1 MAEGVEKTN
10 VNKKE
15 KNKALAIVSNI
26 LFTIFMIVILFFI
39 FITAQSRL
47 TGVEPSILGHRL
59 YIVESGSMLPAL
71 RINSMIIAKE
81 LPASEIEV
89 GDILSFYGKNAD
101 VRITHR
107 VVEIQNDGEA
117 FITRGDANN
126 TNDPNPVTKDR
137 VIGKIVFSIPL
148 IGLIFKA
155 LSNPIAIAIIV
166 LIGIAWI
173 LIPKLIKKEE

>member
-1 MAEGVEKTN
+1 MVEGVEKTN

-15 KNKALAIVSNI
+15 KNKALSIVSNI

-59 YIVESGSMLPAL
+59 YIVESGSMEPT
-71 RINSMIIAKE
+71 IKMGSMIIVKE

-89 GDILSFYGKNAD
+89 RDMVIFNGNEKDER
-101 VRITHR
+101 VTHR
-107 VVEIQNDGEA
+107 VVAIENNGES

-126 TNDPNPVTKDR
+126 MDDPYPREKSN
-137 VIGKIVFSIPL
+137 VIGRIIFSIPF
-148 IGLIFKA
+148 IGYIFDY
-155 LSNPIAIAIIV
+155 LSNPIAIGVIV

>member
-1 MAEGVEKTN
+1 MVEGVEKTN

-15 KNKALAIVSNI
+15 KNKVLAIVSNI
-26 LFTIFMIVILFFI
+26 LFTISMIVILFFI

-59 YIVESGSMLPAL
+59 YIVESGSILPAL

-89 GDILSFYGKNAD
+89 GDILSFYGKNAN

-107 VVEIQNDGEA
+107 VVEIQNGGEA
-117 FITRGDANN
+117 FITRGDENN
-126 TNDPNPVTKDR
+126 TNL
-137 VIGKIVFSIPL
+137 F
-148 IGLIFKA
+148 
-155 LSNPIAIAIIV
+155 
-166 LIGIAWI
+166 
-173 LIPKLIKKEE
+173 